1 MKHAFRIHPPREP
14 QWIIVACDR
23 LQGITT
29 LRIMKKNSA
38 PAVAAGSHRSA
49 PRGFAR
55 VWSTAKQAAKE
66 FIADDPMSQAA
77 TIAYYTIFSLPAVMI
92 ITVMVAANFY
102 DEAEVRR
109 ALITQAGGLIGH
121 GTADDL
127 QGMLENARVT
137 DTRFFAKMLGLVAL
151 AVSASA
157 VFASLQNALNR
168 VWKVKAEPGR
178 AVLKYLS
185 TRLISLALVA
195 SFGFLMLV
203 SLVLDTV
210 LVAFGERL
218 GRWLSGYASTL
229 IATLNVALSF
239 CIIGLIFAMVF
250 KVLPDAR
257 IRWKD
262 VWRGALVTT
271 LLFSLGKYLISTYIA
286 LSDVGDA
293 YGAAGAIIIILVW
306 VYYSTVIMLF
316 GAHFTHVDT
325 RDHGS
330 GVVPSAHAKKQ
341 TGVPSGART
350 RPQKL
355 EP

>member
-1 MKHAFRIHPPREP
+1 MNENASP
-14 QWIIVACDR
+14 D
-23 LQGITT
+23 IT
-29 LRIMKKNSA
+29 
-38 PAVAAGSHRSA
+38 AGSHRSA

-55 VWSTAKQAAKE
+55 MWSTTKQAAKE
-66 FIADDPMSQAA
+66 FVADDPMSQAA

-121 GTADDL
+121 DTADDL

-168 VWKVKAEPGR
+168 VWKVKAAPGR

-218 GRWLSGYASTL
+218 GRWLSGYATTL
-229 IATLNVALSF
+229 IATLNVVLSF
-239 CIIGLIFAMVF
+239 SIIGLVFAMVF

-330 GVVPSAHAKKQ
+330 GVVPSEHAKKE
-341 TGVPSGART
+341 TGVPSDMRT
-350 RPQKL
+350 RPRVS
-355 EP
+355 EA